1 MHLIIS
7 EKGKKSTG
15 GEWELH
21 PPPPDHCDQ
30 AVVVPPHVSLFIF
43 IHVSTYSVR
52 ERIERCYGRQQK
64 TLAVDKR

>member
-1 MHLIIS
+1 MGAAL
-7 EKGKKSTG
+7 
-15 GEWELH
+15 
-21 PPPPDHCDQ
+21 PPSDHCHR

-52 ERIERCYGRQQK
+52 GKIERRYGRQQK

>member
-1 MHLIIS
+1 MGAALS
-7 EKGKKSTG
+7 
-15 GEWELH
+15 
-21 PPPPDHCDQ
+21 PPKDHCDR